1 MLGIGWQVF
10 SNLQSSG
17 VQCAQDVL
25 GCLSCLDQHKAH
37 MAHKMEGLGD
47 LAKFN
52 VIKYF
57 LLTSIRRYP

>member
-1 MLGIGWQVF
+1 M
-10 SNLQSSG
+10 
-17 VQCAQDVL
+17 QCAQDVL
-25 GCLSCLDQHKAH
+25 GCLSCLDHHKAH